1 MNWPN
6 RITIFRMILVP
17 VFIMCILYQKLNLA
31 LAIFIV
37 ATITDALDGYIA
49 RKFNQKTKIGAIL
62 DPIADKMLIGS
73 AFISLSMVSGLP
85 DFLKMP
91 VYVPMII
98 ISRDFFILLGVGIIY
113 FLYGKID
120 VKPTN
125 LSKVTTLFQMLT
137 IIFVLI
143 GFPYSP
149 LVWNLT
155 VVLTVMSGLDYLRIG
170 SKQIN
175 EK

>member
-17 VFIMCILYQKLNLA
+17 VFIMCILYGWLNAA
-31 LAIFIV
+31 LIIFIV
-37 ATITDALDGYIA
+37 ATITDALDGYMA
-49 RKFNQKTKIGAIL
+49 RKLNQKTKIGAIL

-91 VYVPMII
+91 VYVPIII
-98 ISRDFFILLGVGIIY
+98 ISRDFFILLGVGLIY
-113 FLYGKID
+113 LLYGKMD

-125 LSKVTTLFQMLT
+125 LSKLTTLFQMLT
-137 IIFVLI
+137 IISVLM
-143 GFPYSP
+143 GFSYSKP
-149 LVWNLT
+149 VWNIT
-155 VVLTVMSGLDYLRIG
+155 VVLTIISGLDYLRIG